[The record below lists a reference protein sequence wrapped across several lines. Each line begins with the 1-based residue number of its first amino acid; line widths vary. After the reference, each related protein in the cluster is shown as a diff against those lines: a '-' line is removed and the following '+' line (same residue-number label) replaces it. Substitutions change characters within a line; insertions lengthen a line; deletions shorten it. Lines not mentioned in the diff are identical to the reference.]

1 MDVFKNTLT
10 LAGSLLLSLLMLPG
24 VMAREPLPTEPIATL
39 AAHGHVTT
47 AHGAVFSP
55 DGRTLYTAGADKVV
69 HAWDVDRG
77 EWRRS
82 FRVPVGPGGD
92 GAIYTIAIT
101 PDGRHLA
108 VGGFGHSR
116 SLVYPIHV
124 IDTQSGEITG
134 TGIGH
139 GNSVH
144 GLDFSPDG
152 RFLASA
158 SADLSVKIWAFMPD
172 GRLTEVSNL
181 NGHIDR
187 VSDVR
192 WLPDGEG
199 FLSGGYDRRVVH
211 WTESGGDWTPN
222 QLEPME
228 SQVAKIAVANK
239 GSLAV
244 VGDRN
249 GNIRLYS
256 ISNGETLE
264 KRFSQPRA
272 VDALAFSPDSHD
284 ILTGSGMTGTG
295 TYDIR
300 RWSLVYSMGEPSAK
314 YTINNAPVTELAWH
328 PTREDLAASVGGIRN
343 SVLIFNPLTGEVI
356 HRFEGGGGPVFAV
369 GGATSSIAWGSEWG
383 RGRQGFG
390 GELLD
395 TSFSRPF
402 AEVEGAVTRQGRF
415 ERAIHEN
422 DRWRLTG
429 PNRARGILEIHHGD
443 THHTFSTPRGVSDR
457 VNSWTILGENT
468 AAVGTDTSIYI
479 INLEDAS
486 VLRTLDAHTSGIWSL
501 ARASGGRYLVSGG
514 QDQTTRIWNQET
526 GELLVSIHMD
536 NTEEWVAWT
545 TAGYYKASILGD
557 RLIGWQVNR
566 GIDGTP
572 EFYTADQFRASLNR
586 PDVLERVLLLGSLK
600 DALEELRIDTA
611 PEVSASTTRLQSFLP
626 PSVTILSP
634 GPGTHVSGET
644 VTVRFR
650 VDRGTSDQPI
660 ERVNVMVNGRISR
673 LVGRVATET
682 ISSDDIRSHEVSL
695 SPGRNVIT
703 IIAANATAE
712 SNPVELVL
720 HRETAAA
727 EQEATPQ
734 ATGNLYILA
743 IGVGRFESPRIDPL
757 PGPSTD
763 GARLVE
769 SLSLN
774 ARRLHQEVRTRIL
787 RDEEATRDEVLDAL
801 TWLERECT
809 QHDTAVLH
817 IAGHGETDEGG
828 DYYFLT
834 HDADPD
840 NLRRTAVP
848 WTEVLR
854 TTRMIPGRLLVLT
867 DTCKAGAVTGS
878 QIRRR
883 ATSEITNAL
892 RDLAS
897 TQGGAV
903 VLAASTGTT
912 FAEESSDWG
921 GGAFTLALIEG
932 LSGKADRLP
941 ADGIVSFKELDA
953 YVTNRVKELTEGRQK
968 PVTLIPPGVP
978 AEMQDFPVSAP

>member
-1 MDVFKNTLT
+1 MCLFKKTLT
-10 LAGSLLLSLLMLPG
+10 LAGPLVGLLLLMAG
-24 VMAREPLPTEPIATL
+24 ATARANLPTDPIATL

-47 AHGAVFSP
+47 VHAAVFSP
-55 DGRTLYTAGADKVV
+55 DGRMLYTAGADKVIHV
-69 HAWDVDRG
+69 WDVERG

-82 FRVPVGPGGD
+82 FRVPVGQGGD
-92 GAIYTIAIT
+92 GAIYTMTIT
-101 PDGRHLA
+101 PNGHHIA
-108 VGGFGHSR
+108 VGGFGHSQTR
-116 SLVYPIHV
+116 VYPIHV
-124 IDTQSGEITG
+124 IDTRTGEITG
-134 TGIGH
+134 TGLGH
-139 GNSVH
+139 GNSIH

-158 SADLSVKIWAFMPD
+158 SADFSVKIWAVMTD

-187 VSDVR
+187 VTDVS
-192 WLPDGEG
+192 WMPDGEG
-199 FLSGGYDRRVVH
+199 LLSGGYDRRVVH
-211 WTESGGDWTPN
+211 WTESGGNWTPT

-228 SQVAKIAVANK
+228 AQVANITAARR
-239 GSLAV
+239 GSLAA
-244 VGDRN
+244 VGDRG

-256 ISNGETLE
+256 ISRGEPLE
-264 KRFSQPRA
+264 KRFSQPRG
-272 VDALAFSPDSHD
+272 VDSIAFSPDSQD
-284 ILTGSGMTGTG
+284 ILTGSGMSGTG

-300 RWSLVYSMGEPSAK
+300 RWSIVYSMDEESAR
-314 YTINNAPVTELAWH
+314 YTINNAPVTSLAWH
-328 PTREDLAASVGGIRN
+328 PTREDIAASVGGIKN
-343 SVLIFNPLTGEVI
+343 SVILFNPLTGEVL
-356 HRFEGGGGPVFAV
+356 HRFEGGGGPVFSV
-369 GGATSSIAWGSEWG
+369 GGATSSIAWGTEWG

-395 TSFSRPF
+395 TSFSLPF
-402 AEVEGAVTRQGRF
+402 AEVEGGVTRQDRF

-422 DRWRLTG
+422 EQWRLTG
-429 PNRARGILEIHHGD
+429 PNRSRGILEIHRGD
-443 THHTFSTPRGVSDR
+443 THHTFSTPRGTNDR
-457 VNSWTILGENT
+457 VNSWTILGPTT
-468 AAVGTDTSIYI
+468 AAVGTDTTIYI

-486 VLRTLDAHTSGIWSL
+486 VIHSLDGHTSGIWSL

-514 QDQTTRIWNQET
+514 QDQTTRIWNHET
-526 GELLVSIHMD
+526 GELLLSIHMD
-536 NTEEWVAWT
+536 DTEEWAAWT

-566 GIDGTP
+566 GMDGTP

-586 PDVLERVLLLGSLK
+586 PDVVERVLLLGSLK
-600 DALEELRIDTA
+600 SALEELRVDTT
-611 PEVSASTTRLQSFLP
+611 PEASSSTTRLQSYLP

-634 GPGTHVSGET
+634 AQGSQVTGDT
-644 VTVRFR
+644 VTVQYR
-650 VDRGTSDQPI
+650 VDRGNSDQPI
-660 ERVNVMVNGRISR
+660 ERVSVMVNGRASR

-682 ISSDDIRSHEVSL
+682 ITTDDIRSHEVTL
-695 SPGRNVIT
+695 VHGRNVIS

-712 SNPVELVL
+712 SNPAELVL
-720 HRETAAA
+720 HREVATT
-727 EQEATPQ
+727 EQDDLPLSM
-734 ATGNLYILA
+734 GNLYILA
-743 IGVGRFESPRIDPL
+743 IGVGRFESPRINPL
-757 PGPSTD
+757 PGASTD

-769 SLSLN
+769 SLSTN
-774 ARRLHQEVRTRIL
+774 ARRLHRDVHIRIL

-828 DYYFLT
+828 DYYFLP
-834 HDADPD
+834 HDANPD

-883 ATSEITNAL
+883 ATAEITNAL

-912 FAEESSDWG
+912 FAEESNEWG

-932 LSGKADRLP
+932 LSGEADRLP

-978 AEMQDFPVSAP
+978 AEMQDFPVAAP